1 MSFVSARDFLVSD
14 DKFPTC
20 YPVDK
25 LLEQHCYTSA
35 AGLLQLVRFYVC
47 TCNHYV
53 GMIRCVHHFQEVIP
67 CLNDHMEDTCS
78 VELLEYIRKMVMG
91 MIQQKN
97 EAKVCTY
104 NCYREYDIS
113 FNYTCKLSVI
123 NVFLWLF
130 ILLNYNRSSVD
141 SSTNSWNPYYKIL

>member
-1 MSFVSARDFLVSD
+1 
-14 DKFPTC
+14 
-20 YPVDK
+20 
-25 LLEQHCYTSA
+25 
-35 AGLLQLVRFYVC
+35 
-47 TCNHYV
+47 
-53 GMIRCVHHFQEVIP
+53 MIRCVHHFQEVIP

-123 NVFLWLF
+123 NVFL
-130 ILLNYNRSSVD
+130 
-141 SSTNSWNPYYKIL
+141 